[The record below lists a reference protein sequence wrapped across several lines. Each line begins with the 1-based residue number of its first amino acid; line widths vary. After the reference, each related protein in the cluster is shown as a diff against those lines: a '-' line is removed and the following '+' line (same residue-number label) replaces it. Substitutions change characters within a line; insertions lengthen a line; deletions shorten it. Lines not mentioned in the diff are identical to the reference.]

1 MSNRIKQFL
10 TDESGV
16 TAIEYGILAAAM
28 AAAIG
33 IIFGSDGVFVTA
45 LKERFSSIADQITNT
60 NNPGATK

>member
-1 MSNRIKQFL
+1 MYNRIKHFL
-10 TDESGV
+10 ADESGV

-60 NNPGATK
+60 NNPGSAK